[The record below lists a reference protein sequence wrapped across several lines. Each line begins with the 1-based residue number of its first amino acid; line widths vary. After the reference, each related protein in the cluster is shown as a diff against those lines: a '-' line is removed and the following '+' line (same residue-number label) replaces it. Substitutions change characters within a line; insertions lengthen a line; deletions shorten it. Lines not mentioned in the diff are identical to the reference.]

1 MSNNGVLVSA
11 ICLRCRAKCCT
22 VSVEVLLVLTPPPPP
37 QRAGVLREAGGLGK
51 CKTCMYIYIYL
62 SMNFLTRFFSKKVL
76 RNEVTKFYDGTNL

>member
-11 ICLRCRAKCCT
+11 ICLHCRAKCRT

-37 QRAGVLREAGGLGK
+37 TAAGGLREAGGLGK
-51 CKTCMYIYIYL
+51 CKTCIYIYIYS

-76 RNEVTKFYDGTNL
+76 HNEVTKFYDRTNL